1 MNLGN
6 PQHSNIMERLIIKG
20 GNHLQGEIDCS
31 GAKNAG
37 LPILA
42 STILLDGSAL
52 IGNLPHLQDITT
64 KLELLNSMGSQIN
77 FHEDGYIEINSSNI
91 LLPEARYELVKTM
104 RASILVMGP
113 LVAKYGKAKIS
124 QPGGCDIGT
133 RPIDFHLSGLEQ
145 MGAEIKSDSKY
156 IYLKAKKLNP
166 IDFTFPKVSVTGTEN
181 LMMAATLIEGTTTLR
196 NCAKEPEVVELANY
210 LNSCGAKINGA
221 GESVIIVQGVKKLEA
236 SRWNVLFDRIEA
248 GTYLVAGA
256 ITNGHVKVNKIDP
269 KTIYIVSEKLMDMG
283 VEVNIGLDFVEVDA
297 TSSDLKAQDIFTEPF
312 PGFPTDM
319 QAQFMTL
326 NTIAS
331 GKCIIE
337 ETVFENR
344 FQHVSQLRKMGA
356 DITLNKN
363 KACVSGISNL
373 VGANV
378 SASDLRASASLVL
391 AGLVGKNKTE
401 INDIYHI
408 DRGYECI
415 EEKLNKLGAEI
426 IREPVVY

>member
-1 MNLGN
+1 
-6 PQHSNIMERLIIKG
+6 MERLIIKG

-269 KTIYIVSEKLMDMG
+269 ETINIISEKLMDMG
-283 VEVNIGLDFVEVDA
+283 VEVYIGSDFVEVDA

>member
-1 MNLGN
+1 
-6 PQHSNIMERLIIKG
+6 MERLIIKG
-20 GNHLQGEIDCS
+20 GNHLFGEIDCS

-42 STILLDGSAL
+42 STILLDGSAY

-64 KLELLNSMGSQIN
+64 KLELLNSMGANIN
-77 FHEDGYIEINSSNI
+77 FHEDGFIEINSSNI
-91 LLPEARYELVKTM
+91 TLPEARYELVKTM

-133 RPIDFHLSGLEQ
+133 RPIDFHLAGLEQ
-145 MGAEIKSDSKY
+145 MGAKITSDSKY
-156 IYLKAKKLNP
+156 IYLEAKKLNP
-166 IDFTFPKVSVTGTEN
+166 IDFNFPKVSVTGTEN
-181 LMMAATLIEGTTTLR
+181 LMMAATLIDGVTVLR
-196 NCAKEPEVVELANY
+196 NCAKEPEVLELANY
-210 LNSCGAKINGA
+210 LNSCGAKIEGA
-221 GESVIIVQGVKKLEA
+221 GESNISITGVSNLEA

-256 ITNGHVKVNKIDP
+256 ITNGHVKVNKINP
-269 KTIYIVSEKLMDMG
+269 QTIKILTKKLADMG
-283 VEVNIGLDFVEVDA
+283 VRVNVGENFVEVDA
-297 TSSDLKAQDIFTEPF
+297 TSSDIIAQDIYTEPF

-326 NTIAS
+326 NSIAS
-331 GKCIIE
+331 GTCIIE

-344 FQHVSQLRKMGA
+344 FQHVSQLKKMGA
-356 DITLNKN
+356 DITLDNN
-363 KACVSGISNL
+363 KASITGVSNL

-391 AGLVGKNKTE
+391 AGLVGKNKTQ
-401 INDIYHI
+401 IDDIYHI

>member
-1 MNLGN
+1 
-6 PQHSNIMERLIIKG
+6 MERLIIKG
-20 GNHLQGEIDCS
+20 GNHLFGEIDCS

-42 STILLDGSAL
+42 STILLDGSAY

-64 KLELLNSMGSQIN
+64 KLELLNSMGANIN
-77 FHEDGYIEINSSNI
+77 FHEDGFIEINSSNI
-91 LLPEARYELVKTM
+91 TLPEARYELVKTM

-133 RPIDFHLSGLEQ
+133 RPIDFHLAGLEQ
-145 MGAEIKSDSKY
+145 MGAKITSDSKY
-156 IYLKAKKLNP
+156 IYLEAKKLNP
-166 IDFTFPKVSVTGTEN
+166 IDFNFPKVSVTGTEN
-181 LMMAATLIEGTTTLR
+181 LMMAATLIDGVTVLR

-210 LNSCGAKINGA
+210 LNSCGAKIEGA
-221 GESVIIVQGVKKLEA
+221 GESNISITGVSNLEA

-256 ITNGHVKVNKIDP
+256 ITNGHVKVNKINP
-269 KTIYIVSEKLMDMG
+269 QTIKILTKKLADMG
-283 VEVNIGLDFVEVDA
+283 VRVNVGENFVEVDA
-297 TSSDLKAQDIFTEPF
+297 TSSDIIAQDIYTEPF

-326 NTIAS
+326 NSIAS
-331 GKCIIE
+331 GTCIIE

-344 FQHVSQLRKMGA
+344 FQHVSQLKKMGA
-356 DITLNKN
+356 DITLDNN
-363 KACVSGISNL
+363 KASITGVSNL
-373 VGANV
+373 VGADV

-391 AGLVGKNKTE
+391 AGLVGKNKTQ
-401 INDIYHI
+401 IDDIYHI

>member
-1 MNLGN
+1 
-6 PQHSNIMERLIIKG
+6 MERLIIKG

-113 LVAKYGKAKIS
+113 LVAKYGQAKIS

-133 RPIDFHLSGLEQ
+133 RPIDFHLSGLEK

-166 IDFTFPKVSVTGTEN
+166 IDFSFPKVSVTGTEN

-196 NCAKEPEVVELANY
+196 NCAKEPEVLELANY
-210 LNSCGAKINGA
+210 LNNCGAKISGA
-221 GESVIIVQGVKKLEA
+221 GESEIIVQGVKKLEA

-269 KTIYIVSEKLMDMG
+269 ETINIVSEKLMNMG
-283 VEVNIGLDFVEVDA
+283 VEVNIGSAFVEVDA

-331 GKCIIE
+331 GTCMIE

-363 KACVSGISNL
+363 KASVSGVSNL

-378 SASDLRASASLVL
+378 RASDLRASASLVL

>member
-1 MNLGN
+1 
-6 PQHSNIMERLIIKG
+6 MERLIIKG

-133 RPIDFHLSGLEQ
+133 RPIDFHLSGLEK

-196 NCAKEPEVVELANY
+196 NCAKEPEVLELANY
-210 LNSCGAKINGA
+210 LNNCGAKISGA
-221 GESVIIVQGVKKLEA
+221 GESEIIVQGVKKLEA

-269 KTIYIVSEKLMDMG
+269 ETINIVSEKLMNMG
-283 VEVNIGLDFVEVDA
+283 VEVNIGSDFVEVDA

-331 GKCIIE
+331 GTCMIE

-363 KACVSGISNL
+363 KASVSGVSNL

-378 SASDLRASASLVL
+378 RASDLRASASLVL

>member
-1 MNLGN
+1 
-6 PQHSNIMERLIIKG
+6 MERLIIKG

-133 RPIDFHLSGLEQ
+133 RPIDFHLSGLEK

-166 IDFTFPKVSVTGTEN
+166 IDFSFPKVSVTGTEN

-196 NCAKEPEVVELANY
+196 NCAKEPEVLELANY
-210 LNSCGAKINGA
+210 LNSCGAKISGA
-221 GESVIIVQGVKKLEA
+221 GESEIVVQGVKKLEA

-269 KTIYIVSEKLMDMG
+269 ETINIVSEKLMNMG
-283 VEVNIGLDFVEVDA
+283 VKVNIGSDFVEVDA

-331 GKCIIE
+331 GSCIIE

-363 KACVSGISNL
+363 KASVSGVSNL

-378 SASDLRASASLVL
+378 RASDLRASASLVL

>member
-1 MNLGN
+1 
-6 PQHSNIMERLIIKG
+6 MERLIIKG
-20 GNHLQGEIDCS
+20 GNHLFGEIDCS

-42 STILLDGSAL
+42 STILLDGSAY

-64 KLELLNSMGSQIN
+64 KLELLNSMGANIN
-77 FHEDGYIEINSSNI
+77 FHEDGFIEINSSNI
-91 LLPEARYELVKTM
+91 TLPEARYELVKTM

-133 RPIDFHLSGLEQ
+133 RPIDFHLAGLEQ
-145 MGAEIKSDSKY
+145 MGAKITSDSKY
-156 IYLKAKKLNP
+156 IYLEAKKLNP
-166 IDFTFPKVSVTGTEN
+166 IDFNFPKVSVTGTEN
-181 LMMAATLIEGTTTLR
+181 LMMAATLIDGVTVLR
-196 NCAKEPEVVELANY
+196 NCAKEPEVLELANY
-210 LNSCGAKINGA
+210 LNSCGAKIEGA
-221 GESVIIVQGVKKLEA
+221 GKSNISITGVSNLEA

-256 ITNGHVKVNKIDP
+256 ITNGHVKVNKINP
-269 KTIYIVSEKLMDMG
+269 QTIKILTKKLADMG
-283 VEVNIGLDFVEVDA
+283 VRVNVGENFVEVDA
-297 TSSDLKAQDIFTEPF
+297 TSSDIIAQDIYTEPF

-326 NTIAS
+326 NSIAS
-331 GKCIIE
+331 GTCIIE

-344 FQHVSQLRKMGA
+344 FQHVSQLKKMGA
-356 DITLNKN
+356 DITLDNN
-363 KACVSGISNL
+363 KASITGVSNL
-373 VGANV
+373 VGADV

-391 AGLVGKNKTE
+391 AGLVGKNKTQ
-401 INDIYHI
+401 IDDIYHI

>member
-1 MNLGN
+1 
-6 PQHSNIMERLIIKG
+6 MERLIIKG
-20 GNHLQGEIDCS
+20 GNHLQGEVDCS

-42 STILLDGSAL
+42 STILLEGSAF

-64 KLELLNSMGSQIN
+64 KLELLNSMGSSIN
-77 FHEDGYIEINSSNI
+77 FHEDGFIEINSSNI

-124 QPGGCDIGT
+124 QPGGCDIGS

-145 MGAEIKSDSKY
+145 MGAEITSDSKY
-156 IYLKAKKLNP
+156 IYLKAKELKP
-166 IDFTFPKVSVTGTEN
+166 ISFTFPRVSVTGTEN
-181 LMMAATLIEGTTTLR
+181 LMMAATLIKGETRLK
-196 NCAKEPEVVELANY
+196 NCAKEPEVLELANY
-210 LNSCGAKINGA
+210 LNSCGAQIQGA
-221 GESVIIVQGVKKLEA
+221 GESEIIVNGVESLNA
-236 SRWNVLFDRIEA
+236 TRWNVLFDRIEA
-248 GTYLVAGA
+248 GTYLIAGA
-256 ITNGHVKVNKIDP
+256 ITNGHVKVNKINP
-269 KTIYIVSEKLMDMG
+269 ETIDIVSKKLIEMG
-283 VEVNIGLDFVEVDA
+283 VKVNIFKNSVEVDA

-326 NTIAS
+326 NTIAQ
-331 GKCIIE
+331 GDCTVE

-344 FQHVSQLRKMGA
+344 FQHVSELRKMGA
-356 DITLNKN
+356 NISLNEN
-363 KACVSGISNL
+363 KAFVSGVSNL
-373 VGANV
+373 VGATV

-391 AGLVGKNKTE
+391 AGLVGKNKTH

-426 IREPVVY
+426 IREPVVD

>member
-1 MNLGN
+1 
-6 PQHSNIMERLIIKG
+6 MERLIIKG

-133 RPIDFHLSGLEQ
+133 RPIDFHLSGLEK

-196 NCAKEPEVVELANY
+196 NCAKEPEVLELAKY
-210 LNSCGAKINGA
+210 LNSCGAKISGA
-221 GESVIIVQGVKKLEA
+221 GESEIIVHGVKKLEA
-236 SRWNVLFDRIEA
+236 SSWNVLFDRIEA

-269 KTIYIVSEKLMDMG
+269 ETINIVSEKLMNMG
-283 VEVNIGLDFVEVDA
+283 VEVNIGSDFVEVDA
-297 TSSDLKAQDIFTEPF
+297 TSSDLKAQDIFTQPF

-331 GKCIIE
+331 GTCMIE

-363 KACVSGISNL
+363 KAAVSGVSNL

-378 SASDLRASASLVL
+378 RASDLRASASLVL

>member
-1 MNLGN
+1 
-6 PQHSNIMERLIIKG
+6 MERLIIKG
-20 GNHLQGEIDCS
+20 GNQLHGEVDCS

-42 STILLDGSAL
+42 STILLNGVAK

-64 KLELLNSMGSQIN
+64 MLELLNSMGSSIN
-77 FHEDGYIEINSSNI
+77 FDENGYIEIDSSSIN
-91 LLPEARYELVKTM
+91 LPEARYDLVKTM

-124 QPGGCDIGT
+124 QPGGCDIGS
-133 RPIDFHLSGLEQ
+133 RPIDFHLSGLEK

-156 IYLKAKKLNP
+156 IYLKADKLKP
-166 IDFTFPKVSVTGTEN
+166 IEFNFPKISVTGTEN
-181 LMMAATLIEGTTTLR
+181 LMMAAVFTKGKTTLR
-196 NCAKEPEVVELANY
+196 NCAKEPEVVELANF
-210 LNSCGAKINGA
+210 LNKCGASINGA
-221 GESVIIVQGVKKLEA
+221 GESTIEITGVDSLGNIK
-236 SRWNVLFDRIEA
+236 WDVLFDRIEA

-256 ITNGHVKVNKIDP
+256 ITNGHIVVKKIKP
-269 KTIYIVSEKLMDMG
+269 KTIQVLTNKLVEMG
-283 VEVNIGLDFVEVDA
+283 VNVSSGEDWVEADA
-297 TSSDLKAQDIFTEPF
+297 TSSEIRCADIGTEPF

-319 QAQFMTL
+319 QAQFMAL

-331 GKCIIE
+331 GSCTIE

-356 DITLNKN
+356 DIVLTKN
-363 KACVSGISNL
+363 KAFVKGVINL
-373 VGANV
+373 VGSEV
-378 SASDLRASASLVL
+378 KASDLRASASLVL
-391 AGLVGKNKTE
+391 AGLVGKNRTQ
-401 INDIYHI
+401 IDNIYHI

-415 EEKLNKLGAEI
+415 EEKLNKLGADI

>member
-1 MNLGN
+1 
-6 PQHSNIMERLIIKG
+6 MERLIIKG
-20 GNHLQGEIDCS
+20 GNHLFGEIDCS

-42 STILLDGSAL
+42 STILLDGSAY

-64 KLELLNSMGSQIN
+64 KLELLNSMGANIN
-77 FHEDGYIEINSSNI
+77 FHEDGFIEINSSNI
-91 LLPEARYELVKTM
+91 TLPEARYELVKTM

-133 RPIDFHLSGLEQ
+133 RPIDFHLAGLEQ
-145 MGAEIKSDSKY
+145 MGAKITSDSKY
-156 IYLKAKKLNP
+156 IYLEAKKLNP
-166 IDFTFPKVSVTGTEN
+166 IDFNFPKVSVTGTEN
-181 LMMAATLIEGTTTLR
+181 LMMAATLIDGVTVLR
-196 NCAKEPEVVELANY
+196 NCAKEPEVLELANY
-210 LNSCGAKINGA
+210 LNSCGAKIEGA
-221 GESVIIVQGVKKLEA
+221 GESNISITGVSNLEA

-256 ITNGHVKVNKIDP
+256 ITNGHVKVNKINP
-269 KTIYIVSEKLMDMG
+269 QTIKILTKKLADMG
-283 VEVNIGLDFVEVDA
+283 ARINVGENYVEVDA
-297 TSSDLKAQDIFTEPF
+297 TSSDIIAQDIYTEPF

-326 NTIAS
+326 NSIAS
-331 GKCIIE
+331 GTCIIE

-344 FQHVSQLRKMGA
+344 FQHVSQLKKMGA
-356 DITLNKN
+356 DITLDNN
-363 KACVSGISNL
+363 KASITGVSNL
-373 VGANV
+373 VGADV

-391 AGLVGKNKTE
+391 AGLVGKNKTQ
-401 INDIYHI
+401 IDDIYHI

>member
-1 MNLGN
+1 
-6 PQHSNIMERLIIKG
+6 MERLIIKG
-20 GNHLQGEIDCS
+20 GNQLHGEVDCS

-42 STILLDGSAL
+42 STILLDGVAK

-64 KLELLNSMGSQIN
+64 MLELLNSMGSHIN
-77 FHEDGYIEINSSNI
+77 FDENGYIEINSSNI
-91 LLPEARYELVKTM
+91 DLPEARYELVKTM

-124 QPGGCDIGT
+124 QPGGCDIGS
-133 RPIDFHLSGLEQ
+133 RPIDFHLSGLEK

-156 IYLKAKKLNP
+156 IYLKADKLKP
-166 IDFTFPKVSVTGTEN
+166 IEFEFPKISVTGTEN
-181 LMMAATLIEGTTTLR
+181 LMMAAVFTEGKTTLK
-196 NCAKEPEVVELANY
+196 NCAKEPEVVELANF
-210 LNSCGAKINGA
+210 LNKCGASIHGA
-221 GESVIIVQGVKKLEA
+221 GESTIEITGVDSLGSVE
-236 SRWNVLFDRIEA
+236 WDVLFDRIEA

-256 ITNGHVKVNKIDP
+256 ITNGHITVKKIEP
-269 KTIYIVSEKLMDMG
+269 KTIQVLTNKLIEMG
-283 VEVNIGLDFVEVDA
+283 VNVSYGENWVEADA
-297 TSSDLKAQDIFTEPF
+297 TSSEITCVDIDTEPF

-319 QAQFMTL
+319 QAQFMAL

-331 GKCIIE
+331 GSCTIE

-356 DITLNKN
+356 DIVLSKN
-363 KACVSGISNL
+363 KAFVKGVPNL
-373 VGANV
+373 VGSEV
-378 SASDLRASASLVL
+378 KASDLRASASLVL
-391 AGLVGKNKTE
+391 AGLVGKNRTQ
-401 INDIYHI
+401 IDNIYHI

-415 EEKLNKLGAEI
+415 EEKLNKLGADI

>member
-1 MNLGN
+1 
-6 PQHSNIMERLIIKG
+6 MERLIIKG
-20 GNHLQGEIDCS
+20 GNHLFGEIDCS

-42 STILLDGSAL
+42 STILLDGSAY

-64 KLELLNSMGSQIN
+64 KLELLNSMGANIN
-77 FHEDGYIEINSSNI
+77 FHEDGFIEINSSNI
-91 LLPEARYELVKTM
+91 TLPEARYELVKTM

-133 RPIDFHLSGLEQ
+133 RPIDFHLAGLEQ
-145 MGAEIKSDSKY
+145 MGAKITSDSKY
-156 IYLKAKKLNP
+156 IYLEAKKLNP
-166 IDFTFPKVSVTGTEN
+166 IDFNFPKVSVTGTEN
-181 LMMAATLIEGTTTLR
+181 LMMAATLIDGVTVLR
-196 NCAKEPEVVELANY
+196 NCAKEPEVLELANY
-210 LNSCGAKINGA
+210 LNSCGAKIEGA
-221 GESVIIVQGVKKLEA
+221 GESNISITGVSNLEA

-256 ITNGHVKVNKIDP
+256 ITNGHVKVNKINP
-269 KTIYIVSEKLMDMG
+269 QTIKILTKKLADMG
-283 VEVNIGLDFVEVDA
+283 ARINVGENYVEVDA
-297 TSSDLKAQDIFTEPF
+297 TSSDIIAQDIYTEPF

-326 NTIAS
+326 NSIAS
-331 GKCIIE
+331 GTCIIE

-344 FQHVSQLRKMGA
+344 FQHVSQLKKMGA
-356 DITLNKN
+356 DITLDNN
-363 KACVSGISNL
+363 KASITGVSNL
-373 VGANV
+373 VGADV

-391 AGLVGKNKTE
+391 AGLVGKNKTQ
-401 INDIYHI
+401 IDDIYHI

-415 EEKLNKLGAEI
+415 EEKLQMLGVN
-426 IREPVVY
+426 IRRVPG

>member
-1 MNLGN
+1 
-6 PQHSNIMERLIIKG
+6 MERLIIKG

-133 RPIDFHLSGLEQ
+133 RPIDFHLSGLEK

-156 IYLKAKKLNP
+156 IYLKAKKLSP

-196 NCAKEPEVVELANY
+196 NCAKEPEVLELAKY
-210 LNSCGAKINGA
+210 LNSCGAKISGA
-221 GESVIIVQGVKKLEA
+221 GESEIIVQGVKKLEA

-269 KTIYIVSEKLMDMG
+269 KTINIVSEKLVEMG
-283 VEVNIGLDFVEVDA
+283 VKVNNGSDFVEVDA

-331 GKCIIE
+331 GACIIE

-363 KACVSGISNL
+363 KASVSGVSNL

>member
-1 MNLGN
+1 
-6 PQHSNIMERLIIKG
+6 MERLIIKG

-133 RPIDFHLSGLEQ
+133 RPIDFHLSGLEK

-166 IDFTFPKVSVTGTEN
+166 IDFSFPKVSVTGTEN

-196 NCAKEPEVVELANY
+196 NCAKEPEVLELANY
-210 LNSCGAKINGA
+210 LNNCGAKISGA
-221 GESVIIVQGVKKLEA
+221 GESEIIVQGVKKLEA

-269 KTIYIVSEKLMDMG
+269 ETINIVSEKLIDMG
-283 VEVNIGLDFVEVDA
+283 VEVNIGSDFVEVDA

-331 GKCIIE
+331 GTCMIE

-363 KACVSGISNL
+363 KASVSGVSNL

-378 SASDLRASASLVL
+378 RASDLRASASLVL

>member
-1 MNLGN
+1 
-6 PQHSNIMERLIIKG
+6 MERLIIKG
-20 GNHLQGEIDCS
+20 GNHLHGEVDCS

-42 STILLDGSAL
+42 SSILLNGSAL

-64 KLELLNSMGSQIN
+64 KLELLNSMGSSIN

-91 LLPEARYELVKTM
+91 FLPEARYELVKTM

-124 QPGGCDIGT
+124 QPGGCDIGS
-133 RPIDFHLSGLEQ
+133 RPIDFHLAGLRQ
-145 MGAEIKSDSKY
+145 MGAEITSDSKY
-156 IYLKAKKLNP
+156 IYLEAKKLNP
-166 IDFTFPKVSVTGTEN
+166 IDFIFPKVSVTGTEN
-181 LMMAATLIEGTTTLR
+181 LMMAATLIEGKTTLR

-210 LNSCGAKINGA
+210 LNSCGADIKGAGNSKIIINGVDELKA
-221 GESVIIVQGVKKLEA
+221 KK
-236 SRWNVLFDRIEA
+236 WNVLFDRIEA

-256 ITNGHVKVNKIDP
+256 ITNGHVKVKKIDP
-269 KTIYIVSEKLMDMG
+269 DTIKIISEKLMDMG
-283 VEVNIGLDFVEVDA
+283 VKVNVGLDSVEVDA
-297 TSSDLKAQDIFTEPF
+297 TSSDLRAQDIFTEPF

-331 GKCIIE
+331 GTCIIE

-344 FQHVSQLRKMGA
+344 FQHVSQLKKMGA
-356 DITLNKN
+356 EIQLNKN
-363 KACVSGISNL
+363 KASVSGVSNL

>member
-1 MNLGN
+1 
-6 PQHSNIMERLIIKG
+6 MERLIIKG

-133 RPIDFHLSGLEQ
+133 RPIDFHLSGLEK

-156 IYLKAKKLNP
+156 IYLKAKKLSP

-196 NCAKEPEVVELANY
+196 NCAKEPEVLELANY
-210 LNSCGAKINGA
+210 LNSCGAKISGA
-221 GESVIIVQGVKKLEA
+221 GESEIIVHGVKKLEA

-269 KTIYIVSEKLMDMG
+269 KTINIVSEKLMEMG
-283 VEVNIGLDFVEVDA
+283 VKVNIGSDFVEVDA

-331 GKCIIE
+331 GTCIIE

-363 KACVSGISNL
+363 KASVSGVSNL

-378 SASDLRASASLVL
+378 RASDLRASASLVL